1 MLVPFVC
8 PVCRGALRA
17 SPQALRCSRCGPSPV
32 LAGVP
37 VLVPE
42 PATYCAT
49 HRDALLA
56 ALAEVDAAD
65 SSTRNTLD
73 AFARA
78 VPSSAPALFGDD
90 WTPEEREGAPPPP
103 FVDGPAAAL
112 VEQLAALEEES
123 SPRRWLLERVPR
135 SGLVV
140 EVGCGAGLLTA
151 QLCAPERQVVA
162 TDLSL
167 RAVLLAT
174 RRAKGSVGAV
184 VDAHALP
191 FKQAAAVVCENVVDL
206 LERPAA
212 FFESA
217 RRVTKRLLVSTVEPS
232 LGSGAGD
239 VVVAL
244 AEAAGF
250 RLVDAADGLPWL
262 RRNSARFVELY
273 GASAYQFE

>member
-1 MLVPFVC
+1 M
-8 PVCRGALRA
+8 
-17 SPQALRCSRCGPSPV
+17 

-37 VLVPE
+37 LLVPE

-65 SSTRNTLD
+65 SGARRTLD
-73 AFARA
+73 AFALA
-78 VPSSAPALFGDD
+78 VPAPTAALFGDD
-90 WTPEEREGAPPPP
+90 WTDAERDGAPPPP
-103 FVDGPAAAL
+103 FVDGPAAPL
-112 VEQLAALEEES
+112 LDELAALEARA
-123 SPRRWLLERVPR
+123 SPRRWLVERLPAA
-135 SGLVV
+135 GLVV

-151 QLCAPERQVVA
+151 QLGGPRRQVLA

-174 RRAKGSVGAV
+174 RRAKGAQGAV
-184 VDAHALP
+184 ADAQSLP
-191 FKQAAAVVCENVVDL
+191 VKRAAAVVCENVLDL
-206 LERPAA
+206 LDAPQA

-217 RRVTKRLLVSTVEPS
+217 RRVTRRLLVSTVDPS

-239 VVVAL
+239 VVVGL

-250 RLVDAADGLPWL
+250 RLVDVADGLPWL
-262 RRNSARFVELY
+262 RRNSSRFVELY
-273 GASAYQFE
+273 ASCAYHFE